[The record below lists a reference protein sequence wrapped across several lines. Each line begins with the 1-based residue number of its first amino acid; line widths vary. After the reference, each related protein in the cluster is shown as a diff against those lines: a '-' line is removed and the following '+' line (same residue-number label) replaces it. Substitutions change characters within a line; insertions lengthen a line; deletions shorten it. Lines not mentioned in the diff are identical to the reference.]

1 MIITTL
7 IEDTQADQK
16 NDLVAE
22 HGLSLHISF
31 DKKAILFDT
40 GVSNSF
46 SQNADN
52 LGVDLSTVNAAVL
65 SHHHYDHGGG
75 LPLFFSLNSNAKV
88 YLKKPPDGDCY
99 FKAFLFSKRY
109 IGLDRDLFKT
119 YPARFVFIEEFTE
132 ILPDV
137 YIFTNIGSTYPK
149 PKGNRYLY
157 VKRENRWSLDNFEHE
172 LVMAI
177 KENGELVVFTGCSH
191 NGMLNMIN
199 TVAKKF
205 NRIPIKAVIGGFHLI
220 GLPRRNTMAGS
231 KSKIQNIGKEILSY
245 PVQSIYTGHCTG
257 QKAYA
262 VLKSVLGEKLQHLH
276 TGTVIEI

>member
-7 IEDTQADQK
+7 IENTRADDK
-16 NDLVAE
+16 DSLTAE

-31 DKKAILFDT
+31 NKKTILFDT
-40 GVSNSF
+40 GASDSF
-46 SQNADN
+46 SKNAEK
-52 LGVDLSTVNAAVL
+52 LGVYPGTADAAVL

-75 LPLFFSLNSNAKV
+75 LARFFALNPNAKV

-99 FKAFLFSKRY
+99 FKALLFRKRY
-109 IGLDRDLFKT
+109 IGLDKHLFKT
-119 YPARFVFIEEFTE
+119 YPARFAFIEEFTE

-137 YIFTNIGSTYPK
+137 YIFTDMGMAYPK

-157 VKRENRWSLDNFEHE
+157 VKRENHWRLDTFAHE
-172 LVMAI
+172 LAMAI
-177 KENGELVVFTGCSH
+177 RENDELIMFTGCSH
-191 NGMLNMIN
+191 NGMLNMID

-205 NRIPIKAVIGGFHLI
+205 SGTPIKAVIGGFHLV
-220 GLPRRNTMAGS
+220 GLPKCNSMAATKSEIQDIARNVL
-231 KSKIQNIGKEILSY
+231 NY

-276 TGTVIEI
+276 TGAVIQV

>member
-1 MIITTL
+1 L
-7 IEDTQADQK
+7 GADPRA
-16 NDLVAE
+16 V
-22 HGLSLHISF
+22 H
-31 DKKAILFDT
+31 
-40 GVSNSF
+40 
-46 SQNADN
+46 
-52 LGVDLSTVNAAVL
+52 AAVL

-75 LPLFFSLNSNAKV
+75 FPRFFALNPNAKV

-99 FKAFLFSKRY
+99 FKAFLFRKRY

-119 YPARFVFIEEFTE
+119 YPARFAFIEKFSE

-137 YIFTNIGSTYPK
+137 YIFTNIGSSYPK

-157 VKRENRWSLDNFEHE
+157 VKKKNHWSLDTFAHE
-172 LVMAI
+172 LIMAI
-177 KENGELVVFTGCSH
+177 IEDDKLIIFTGCSH
-191 NGMLNMIN
+191 NGMLDMID

-205 NRIPIKAVIGGFHLI
+205 NGIPIKAVIGGFHLI

-231 KSKIQNIGKEILSY
+231 KSEIQDIARKILDY

-262 VLKSVLGEKLQHLH
+262 VLKSVLGEKLQRLH
-276 TGTVIEI
+276 TGTVIQI